1 MTDLDSSSR
10 FYKYYQ
16 VISPSEIKIN
26 KEDIFYREK
35 YSDIINYIKVM
46 LTNYKDLGIQNYF
59 KPKGALLININPGTD
74 ILSYLKLI
82 TKNYYLDF
90 IDFNNIEI
98 FKTPEDFFNVFNFIL
113 KNIEKNKL
121 KEKELKPDKKDEKE
135 FKETEFEKS
144 RQKRLIFLNQQKDFK
159 QLFNGKSL
167 LKNFII
173 FQQQINNSINF
184 VDNDLIL
191 VWINYDIQEIIDNSN
206 NLFNTF
212 DIFIKIP
219 LLNKIER
226 ETILRNFLD
235 KNKKISFDVN
245 AIVSFT
251 EKWET
256 NDIIRLLKIGIFKK
270 FINSELNDTSN
281 EITNILIDLIE
292 SGEYLPLTT
301 RISLEEKESEEK
313 AEKSNIKIDKISNK
327 NDDNG
332 EKIKDTDFF
341 VNQIRETSISEF
353 MLNQLYENAASKNY
367 NELIIIIDK
376 LSKKEPPEDNDR
388 KLLAMYPFILNDSP
402 NLAQINL
409 EKAKKRI
416 DLMKQ
421 AFKQDD

>member
-1 MTDLDSSSR
+1 MKTKEEKARKEHQSAANLAGAIATGEKGNLIDAM
-10 FYKYYQ
+10 Q
-16 VISPSEIKIN
+16 NAPPISKKVPTIEEIAESIPDIVEEIK
-26 KEDIFYREK
+26 EF
-35 YSDIINYIKVM
+35 V
-46 LTNYKDLGIQNYF
+46 
-59 KPKGALLININPGTD
+59 
-74 ILSYLKLI
+74 
-82 TKNYYLDF
+82 
-90 IDFNNIEI
+90 
-98 FKTPEDFFNVFNFIL
+98 
-113 KNIEKNKL
+113 
-121 KEKELKPDKKDEKE
+121 EKE
-135 FKETEFEKS
+135 FKETNFEKS
-144 RQKRLIFLNQQKDFK
+144 SQKRLIFLNQQKDFK

-184 VDNDLIL
+184 IDNDLIL
-191 VWINYDIQEIIDNSN
+191 VWINYDIQELIDNSN
-206 NLFNTF
+206 NLFNAF

-245 AIVSFT
+245 AIVSYT
-251 EKWET
+251 EKWEV
-256 NDIIRLLKIGIFKK
+256 NDINQLLKIGIFKK

-292 SGEYLPLTT
+292 FGEYLPLIT
-301 RISLEEKESEEK
+301 RISSEEQESEEK
-313 AEKSNIKIDKISNK
+313 TEKSYKKTDKISK
-327 NDDNG
+327 KDVDNG
-332 EKIKDTDFF
+332 EKFKDTDFF
-341 VNQIRETSISEF
+341 VNQIRETSISDF

-376 LSKKEPPEDNDR
+376 LSKKEPLEDNDR
-388 KLLAMYPFILNDSP
+388 KLLAIYPFILNDSP
-402 NLAQINL
+402 NLALINL